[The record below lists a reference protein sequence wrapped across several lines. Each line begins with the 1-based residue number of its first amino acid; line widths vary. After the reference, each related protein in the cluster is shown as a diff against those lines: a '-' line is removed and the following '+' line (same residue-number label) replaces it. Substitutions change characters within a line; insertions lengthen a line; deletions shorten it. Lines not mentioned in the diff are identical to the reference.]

1 MSDLSGD
8 RFYAGGP
15 SVSLPS
21 SKTHSRV
28 AFITACTTH
37 SDNGC
42 KRWKGNLFS
51 TVLLIA
57 TTLWLVISVWV
68 SFAAERISPPTFIAQ
83 PEFVVVA
90 LSFLS
95 GGSMFLLGELV
106 LMTFE
111 HLRWTLSSRQSGVDI
126 GTFLGI
132 SRATCLLGVLKL
144 NFSKQCNSTKLWC
157 LQR

>member
-1 MSDLSGD
+1 MSNHNRES
-8 RFYAGGP
+8 FYSGGP
-15 SVSLPS
+15 PVSLPS
-21 SKTHSRV
+21 LRNHSTV
-28 AFITACTTH
+28 ALITAGTGQ

-57 TTLWLVISVWV
+57 TTLWLVITVWV

-106 LMTFE
+106 LVTFE

-132 SRATCLLGVLKL
+132 SRATCVMGVLKL
-144 NFSKQCNSTKLWC
+144 CFSKQRNSTKLWC